1 MNLLIEELKAPHMAQ
16 ERERS
21 IRRDDLLAAARSAR
35 CREQGCHPLM
45 ERVGLL
51 LASAGAW
58 LNAWAAPSHRQVRLE
73 LGRDSTPAS
82 VA

>member
-1 MNLLIEELKAPHMAQ
+1 MNLLIEELKAPQMARD
-16 ERERS
+16 RERS
-21 IRRDDLLAAARSAR
+21 IRRDDLLATARSTR

-45 ERVGLL
+45 ERVSLF
-51 LASAGAW
+51 LASAGAR
-58 LNAWAAPSHRQVRLE
+58 LNAWAAPSHRQVHLQ

>member
-1 MNLLIEELKAPHMAQ
+1 MNLLIEELKAPHASR
-16 ERERS
+16 ERERT

-35 CREQGCHPLM
+35 CRERGCHPFV
-45 ERVGLL
+45 ERVSLL
-51 LASAGAW
+51 LASTGAR

-73 LGRDSTPAS
+73 LSRESSPAS